1 MNIQPLDR
9 MAALIVGG
17 TSGIG
22 LEIAAQLA
30 EAGVPRIAINGRTPA
45 KGEAAAARIRE
56 RAPDCEVRF
65 LAADATGRAAI
76 EGVVAETAA
85 AFGRID
91 VLVTAI
97 TSTVMPDLFH
107 RLDPADFEA
116 LMGRHMGSVL
126 YSNHAVLGHMRA
138 QEGGVIINL
147 SSDAAK
153 LPTPGETVHGALMA
167 AILMFSKTLAV
178 EAARSG
184 IRVHALTPSIVRGTE
199 LYDSLMASEFS
210 AKLFAKAESR
220 AWLGVPTPA
229 DVAPVAVFL
238 CRPEAARM
246 TGQGI
251 SVNGGIS
258 VAY

>member
-1 MNIQPLDR
+1 M
-9 MAALIVGG
+9 G
-17 TSGIG
+17 
-22 LEIAAQLA
+22 
-30 EAGVPRIAINGRTPA
+30 
-45 KGEAAAARIRE
+45 RIRE

-65 LAADATGRAAI
+65 LAADATERAAI
-76 EGVVAETAA
+76 EDVIEETAA

-91 VLVTAI
+91 ALVTAI

-107 RLDPADFEA
+107 RLDPADFDA

-126 YSNHAVLGHMRA
+126 YANHAVLRHMTA
-138 QEGGVIINL
+138 QQGGVIINVA
-147 SSDAAK
+147 SDAAK
-153 LPTPGETVHGALMA
+153 VPTPGETVHGALMA
-167 AILMFSKTLAV
+167 AIVMFSKTLAL

-184 IRVHALTPSIVRGTE
+184 VRVHALTPSIVRGTE
-199 LYDSLMASEFS
+199 LYDRLMASDFA
-210 AKLFAKAESR
+210 AKLFAKAERR

-238 CRPEAARM
+238 CRPEAARI